1 MSLTTVGGNAFP
13 YDFRGLCDVDTVI
26 NPVEGTQASSSAAE
40 QTQPQ
45 VQSAQE
51 LIPMHLLANDTGRN
65 LAIPSAG
72 PTTVGAIHVMSG
84 DEWTGRLFSNGTFV
98 YAQAQAKE
106 AARDP
111 YANAFV
117 TLLLDDLV
125 HSRRM
130 LSEWPED
137 LQLEHVPVP
146 NISSLDIQTWML
158 KTKAA
163 VVRIRCLDQMDNW
176 VFDQFVEELRNHRG
190 ESPSRRLPTLAVSR
204 LQLTVRSCEVGKQGQ
219 TLDRLLLMPVGTV
232 LHCAVFLDGNIPE
245 RPGHQESRRIRVLK
259 PRELEGS
266 RKKKGSR
273 RGPRPDLVA
282 TPTPPEGVRGTIISR
297 GSAESNP
304 IANSEEME
312 DSNTDSDGNGD

>member
-1 MSLTTVGGNAFP
+1 MLAECVYGPHSDAVPFAVSAEHPALSCFVSLTTVGGNAFP

-51 LIPMHLLANDTGRN
+51 LIPMHLLANDTGRD

-72 PTTVGAIHVMSG
+72 PTTVGAIHVMSD

-117 TLLLDDLV
+117 TLLLEDLV

-163 VVRIRCLDQMDNW
+163 VVRLRCPDQMDNW

-190 ESPSRRLPTLAVSR
+190 VSRSRRLPTFAVSR
-204 LQLTVRSCEVGKQGQ
+204 LDSTQLRSGRSKARSWIDFSLCQLVQSC
-219 TLDRLLLMPVGTV
+219 TV
-232 LHCAVFLDGNIPE
+232 LYSSTGI
-245 RPGHQESRRIRVLK
+245 SR
-259 PRELEGS
+259 S
-266 RKKKGSR
+266 
-273 RGPRPDLVA
+273 D
-282 TPTPPEGVRGTIISR
+282 RGTKIR
-297 GSAESNP
+297 
-304 IANSEEME
+304 
-312 DSNTDSDGNGD
+312 DGFAS